1 MVYGIKREIY
11 GKFDVLKEV
20 FLSDHSDCCARYG
33 LRTALQLIQS
43 LDQIAPSFVKIAAIF
58 GRWYY
63 VRKYAEARQALSLCS

>member
-1 MVYGIKREIY
+1 MGLKERFTVSS
-11 GKFDVLKEV
+11 DVLKDV

-63 VRKYAEARQALSLCS
+63 VR